1 GAWGPAWASTSAAG
15 SWKPWAAPL
24 AWSRHPGKGP
34 GSGLLSRWPG
44 KRMATTDNMTPRHLL
59 TAANANARRLATLA
73 ALTADLPA
81 TGEPQAVL
89 ERAVDAAAEVLEAH
103 TAAAF
108 LRRAGGAGFD
118 VAAARGRAPV
128 EPGALALVRE

>member
-1 GAWGPAWASTSAAG
+1 
-15 SWKPWAAPL
+15 
-24 AWSRHPGKGP
+24 PGKGP

-59 TAANANARRLATLA
+59 PAANANARRLATLA

-89 ERAVDAAAEVLEAH
+89 ERAVDAAAEVLAAH

-108 LRRAGGAGFD
+108 LRRADGHGFD
-118 VAAARGRAPV
+118 VAAARGLAPL
-128 EPGALALVRE
+128 EPGAPALSMERSIAGRSVAHGTVQAVEDVA